1 MYKGNGKKL
10 LSFFSESNKALH
22 SCYPYDASMACL
34 MGLVSDQFDVA
45 VPEKVYGDRSIRAVN
60 WNS

>member
-1 MYKGNGKKL
+1 
-10 LSFFSESNKALH
+10 
-22 SCYPYDASMACL
+22 

-45 VPEKVYGDRSIRAVN
+45 VPEKVYGDRSIRAMN